1 MWRKMIAAGVI
12 AGGAIAPASATIF
25 TMTFYGTASE
35 VRLYERPDVESQ
47 VLTNVAYT
55 SVYTIDDSK
64 GTLYSTPTASIFE
77 TDNDI
82 NTGGITGLVTLAGV
96 GSYAIAGNQGG
107 DIDTRNDFAD
117 IGDSI
122 NANVG
127 DRIIQFTGGKQI
139 YLDARVFDNFIAPV
153 GGPYTITD
161 FRQPMDYLIQPGDAQ
176 GAGFDYVSQV
186 FDLTSLTFDSYARV
200 SANISLQRVV
210 VAAADAPSAVPE
222 PASWAMMIAGFGLVG
237 GAMRRRSV
245 AVRFA

>member
-64 GTLYSTPTASIFE
+64 GVLYSLPGQSLFE
-77 TDNDI
+77 SED
-82 NTGGITGLVTLAGV
+82 GITGLVTFAGV
-96 GSYAIAGNQGG
+96 GSFAIAGNQGG
-107 DIDTRNDFAD
+107 DIDTRNDFPE

-127 DRIIQFTGGKQI
+127 NRINEFTSDKSI
-139 YLDARVFDNFIAPV
+139 YSDVRVIDNFIAPV

-161 FRQPMDYLIQPGDAQ
+161 FRQPMDYMLQPGDAQ
-176 GAGFDYVSQV
+176 AGSFDYVSRV
-186 FDLTSLTFDSYARV
+186 FDLTSLTFDSYLGV

-210 VAAADAPSAVPE
+210 VAAVDSPSDVPE

-237 GAMRRRSV
+237 GAMRRRPV